1 ARDGHGADRE
11 RQPEREQRPPARLEQ
26 PPRLAGRGD
35 GHARQ
40 AREERPAQRRRERDD
55 GVEEAIGGGVAS
67 ELAGGRQPLEHHH
80 VDPVVEREARH
91 EEPERHRATQPGDA
105 GAGRPP
111 PRAARP
117 PPVIA
122 AESTEPGTGC
132 SDGRPIRS
140 RAVRSTSE
148 GMVRAETTD
157 ASPPM
162 PMAATMAASWPR
174 SSARPTIA
182 ADDATASVSAARRTT
197 AITRGVWAGARL
209 ASRMARVARPKS
221 ASAPNG
227 KQKAR

>member
-1 ARDGHGADRE
+1 MRSPNGTARR
-11 RQPEREQRPPARLEQ
+11 
-26 PPRLAGRGD
+26 
-35 GHARQ
+35 
-40 AREERPAQRRRERDD
+40 
-55 GVEEAIGGGVAS
+55 S
-67 ELAGGRQPLEHHH
+67 
-80 VDPVVEREARH
+80 
-91 EEPERHRATQPGDA
+91 RATPAPAGTA
-105 GAGRPP
+105 GAGPAEPASARATSHISVPAASEPASSATTPP
-111 PRAARP
+111 PAASTP
-117 PPVIA
+117 TVIA
-122 AESTEPGTGC
+122 DESTEPVTRC
-132 SDGRPIRS
+132 SDSRPIRS

-148 GMVRAETTD
+148 GKVRAETTD

-227 KQKAR
+227 KQKART